1 MIHPFREILYCCLK
15 KKVVYFYTER
25 SPNQKTSQLVKDTIC
40 ESIKLHGKRSGKI
53 STTLYTFVSLGTG
66 DHYRKGG
73 GVTLTFY
80 LNHFNISLFTTRN
93 FRRQE
98 IDGA

>member
-1 MIHPFREILYCCLK
+1 MIHPFKEILYCCLK

-25 SPNQKTSQLVKDTIC
+25 SPNQKASQLVKDTIC
-40 ESIKLHGKRSGKI
+40 ESIKLHGKRTGKI
-53 STTLYTFVSLGTG
+53 STTLYMFVSFGMG
-66 DHYRKGG
+66 DHYRKGR

-80 LNHFNISLFTTRN
+80 LNRFNIVFTTRN

-98 IDGA
+98 IYGT